1 MSSSKIELLNSKI
14 RQFLKKYYL
23 DKLYKGIILFVIV
36 LLATF
41 IAFSLFEYFS
51 YSNTVVRS
59 ILFYSFIALAA
70 GIGIAYIIIPA
81 LKISGLG
88 KQLTNE
94 EVADIIGRH
103 FDQIDDKL
111 LNLFEL
117 QKQMERGDYQSYDL
131 LSAAIDTKIDSF
143 KAYSFVQAI
152 PVEKTKRFALW
163 MLLPIAIFLLL
174 FSIKKE
180 LFTEPTKRIVH
191 HTEVYEKPAPYAFVI
206 TNDSLKAFQYEDF
219 TVNVKVEGSEVPDEV
234 YIKYKNRN
242 YKCQKNANSEFSYT
256 FTNLQQNVDFQINTD
271 EVMSTVYAIDVLP
284 KPVMLGFNMSLH
296 YPSYLNK
303 PDEVLENVSNVTVP
317 EGTQITWNFI
327 TRNSE
332 NLILIVDDN
341 QKVIS
346 SDKDNYLVN
355 VTARNSF
362 TYSILNKNKYMT
374 GKDTL
379 TDEVTVIKDMYPEI
393 FVQSQQDSA
402 YHDRVYF
409 KGNIK
414 DDYGFTKLQFVYSKL
429 DKDGKLLSS
438 NTVVPIKIQ
447 NGVTIQDFYY
457 YFDQSMLN
465 LNPGEQIEYYFQV
478 FDNDGVNGS
487 KSTKSSVQN
496 YRVRTMD
503 EIENDLQE
511 AEEQTKS
518 DYNDLLKES
527 KDLAKEIEKLQQ
539 KMQQEKELSWQDKK
553 NLEKLMKE
561 YQQLQNKINELK
573 EKQENHQQVENQYK
587 QIDEDIL
594 RKQEELQ
601 KRMDEILSD
610 EMKQMMQELQKMM
623 QNMDKDQIQ
632 QQMEKMKLSSE
643 DINKSLDQQLQLYK
657 QLEMEKKLNETVNQ
671 MRDLA
676 DELRKNAE
684 KTENKQNSKESLQKS
699 QQELQKKYEEMKK
712 DLEDLKK
719 MNKELEDPTEF
730 KDNQELQK
738 DADQNMQQ
746 SQQNLE
752 KNNRSKSADNQKKAA
767 DDIEQMAEQMEQD
780 FNESQLESIT
790 EDIATIRQILD
801 NLVKI
806 SFDQEDVMKRAQ
818 KMSSYSASV
827 SDVMRKQFEIKQTMK
842 HIEDSLSSLARRQT
856 AVKPF
861 IQKEVTKIQSNIE
874 TSQSELQNRR
884 MSNAAKNQ
892 QFALTSMNNLA
903 LMLMESMS
911 DMQEQQQQSQSKCN
925 KAGNKSSC
933 NKPGGKGKP
942 KKASA
947 RELQQQLN
955 RQMEAMKK
963 SMEQQAKQGQT
974 GKPQQNMSEQFAKMA
989 AQQEAIRKML
999 QDYQSEQK
1007 QLNGVGDK
1015 NLDKIIED
1023 MQKTEKDLV
1032 NRQITQQTINRQK
1045 DITTR
1050 LLQSERADMER
1061 EKDKERKSNEAR
1073 QVPNINP
1080 PKDWNFDRQQ
1090 IQQNEMLRSVPP
1102 SLNYYYKSKAN
1113 NYFYNI
1119 D

>member
-1 MSSSKIELLNSKI
+1 MI
-14 RQFLKKYYL
+14 
-23 DKLYKGIILFVIV
+23 
-36 LLATF
+36 
-41 IAFSLFEYFS
+41 
-51 YSNTVVRS
+51 
-59 ILFYSFIALAA
+59 
-70 GIGIAYIIIPA
+70 
-81 LKISGLG
+81 
-88 KQLTNE
+88 
-94 EVADIIGRH
+94 
-103 FDQIDDKL
+103 
-111 LNLFEL
+111 
-117 QKQMERGDYQSYDL
+117 
-131 LSAAIDTKIDSF
+131 
-143 KAYSFVQAI
+143 
-152 PVEKTKRFALW
+152 
-163 MLLPIAIFLLL
+163 
-174 FSIKKE
+174 
-180 LFTEPTKRIVH
+180 
-191 HTEVYEKPAPYAFVI
+191 
-206 TNDSLKAFQYEDF
+206 
-219 TVNVKVEGSEVPDEV
+219 
-234 YIKYKNRN
+234 
-242 YKCQKNANSEFSYT
+242 
-256 FTNLQQNVDFQINTD
+256 
-271 EVMSTVYAIDVLP
+271 
-284 KPVMLGFNMSLH
+284 
-296 YPSYLNK
+296 
-303 PDEVLENVSNVTVP
+303 
-317 EGTQITWNFI
+317 
-327 TRNSE
+327 
-332 NLILIVDDN
+332 
-341 QKVIS
+341 
-346 SDKDNYLVN
+346 
-355 VTARNSF
+355 
-362 TYSILNKNKYMT
+362 

-414 DDYGFTKLQFVYSKL
+414 DDYGFTKLAFVYNKL

-457 YFDQSMLN
+457 YFDQSMFN

-478 FDNDGVNGS
+478 FDNDGVNGA
-487 KSTKSSVQN
+487 KSTKSSVQS

-503 EIENDLQE
+503 EIEEDMHN

-518 DYNDLLKES
+518 DYADLLKES
-527 KDLAKEIEKLQQ
+527 KDLAKEIEKMQQ

-553 NLEKLMKE
+553 NLEKLMKD
-561 YQQLQNKINELK
+561 YQKLQDQINELK
-573 EKQENHQQVENQYK
+573 QKQENHQQVENQYK

-594 RKQEELQ
+594 RKQQELQ

-610 EMKQMMQELQKMM
+610 EMKQMMKELEQMM
-623 QNMDKDQIQ
+623 QNMDKDKIQ

-657 QLEMEKKLNETVNQ
+657 QLEVEKKLNETVNK

-676 DELRKNAE
+676 DELRKNAA
-684 KTENKQNSKESLQKS
+684 KTEDKQNSKESLQKQ
-699 QQELQKKYEEMKK
+699 QQELQKKY
-712 DLEDLKK
+712 DDLKK
-719 MNKELEDPTEF
+719 DIQDLKQMNNELEDPTDF

-752 KNNRSKSADNQKKAA
+752 KGNRSKSADNKKKAA
-767 DDIEQMAEQMEQD
+767 DDIDQMAEQMEQD

-818 KMSSYSASV
+818 KMSSYSASA
-827 SDVMRKQFEIKQTMK
+827 SDVMRKQFEVKQTMK
-842 HIEDSLSSLARRQT
+842 HIEDSLSALARRQA

-874 TSQSELQNRR
+874 TSQTELQNRR
-884 MSNAAKNQ
+884 MSMAAKNQ

-903 LMLMESMS
+903 LMLMESMN
-911 DMQEQQQQSQSKCN
+911 DMQDQQKQSQSKCN
-925 KAGNKSSC
+925 KAGNGSC
-933 NKPGGKGKP
+933 NKPGGKGKS

-974 GKPQQNMSEQFAKMA
+974 GQPKSMSEQFAKMA

-1015 NLDKIIED
+1015 ALDKIIED

-1090 IQQNEMLRSVPP
+1090 IQQNEMLRSVPAN
-1102 SLNYYYKSKAN
+1102 LNYYYKSKAN

>member
-1 MSSSKIELLNSKI
+1 M
-14 RQFLKKYYL
+14 
-23 DKLYKGIILFVIV
+23 YKGIILFVII

-51 YSNTVVRS
+51 YSNSVVRS
-59 ILFYSFIALAA
+59 ILFYSFILLAV
-70 GIGIAYIIIPA
+70 GIAVAYIILPA

-88 KQLTNE
+88 KQLSNE
-94 EVADIIGRH
+94 EIAKIIGDH

-117 QKQMERGDYQSYDL
+117 QKQMERGDYASYDL
-131 LSAAIDTKIDSF
+131 LSAAIDSKIDSF

-152 PVEKTKRFALW
+152 PVQKTKRFALW

-191 HTEVYEKPAPYAFVI
+191 YSEVYEKPAPYSFVV
-206 TNDSLKAFQYEDF
+206 TNDSLKAFQYEDY

-234 YIKYKNRN
+234 FIKYKNRN
-242 YKCQKNANSEFSYT
+242 YKCQKNTNSEFSYT
-256 FTNLQQNVDFQINTD
+256 FSNLQQNAEFQINTD
-271 EVMSTVYAIDVLP
+271 EVTSKLYEIEVLP
-284 KPVMLGFNMSLH
+284 KPVMLGFNISLH

-303 PDEVLENVSNVTVP
+303 PDEVLENVSNLTVP
-317 EGTQITWNFI
+317 EGTKITWNFI
-327 TRNSE
+327 TRNSD
-332 NLILIVDDN
+332 NLILMVDGHE
-341 QKVIS
+341 KVIS
-346 SDKDNYLVN
+346 SEKDNYLVN
-355 VTARNSF
+355 VTASNSF
-362 TYSILNKNKYMT
+362 TYSILNKNKFMT

-379 TDEVTVIKDMYPEI
+379 TDEVTVIKDMYPDI
-393 FVQSQQDSA
+393 YVQSQQDSA

-414 DDYGFTKLQFVYSKL
+414 DDYGFTKLHFVYNKL
-429 DKDGKLLSS
+429 DKDGKVISS
-438 NTVVPIKIQ
+438 GNVLPVKIQ

-457 YFDQSMLN
+457 YFDQGMFD
-465 LNPGEQIEYYFQV
+465 LNPGEQIDYYFQV
-478 FDNDGVNGS
+478 YDNDGVNGA
-487 KSTKSSVQN
+487 KSTKSSVQT

-503 EIENDLQE
+503 EIENDLHQ

-518 DYNDLLKES
+518 DYSDLLQES
-527 KDLAKEIEKLQQ
+527 KELAKEIEKMQQ
-539 KMQQEKELSWQDKK
+539 KMRQEKEMSWQDKK
-553 NLEKLMKE
+553 NLEKLMKD
-561 YQQLQNKINELK
+561 YQKLQEKINELK
-573 EKQENHQQVENQYK
+573 QQQENHQQVENQYK
-587 QIDEDIL
+587 NVNEDIL
-594 RKQEELQ
+594 KKQEELQ

-610 EMKQMMQELQKMM
+610 EMKQMMKELEKMM
-623 QNMDKDQIQ
+623 QDMNKDQIQ
-632 QQMEKMKLSSE
+632 QQMEKMKLSTE
-643 DINKSLDQQLQLYK
+643 DINESLDQQLQLYK
-657 QLEMEKKLNETVNQ
+657 QLEVEKKLNEAVQ
-671 MRDLA
+671 KMRDLA

-684 KTENKQNSKESLQKS
+684 KTENKQNTKESLQKS
-699 QQELQKKYEEMKK
+699 QQELQKKYDQVKKDIQDMKK
-712 DLEDLKK
+712 L
-719 MNKELEDPTEF
+719 NNELEDPTRF
-730 KDNQELQK
+730 KDNQELQR

-780 FNESQLESIT
+780 FNESELESIT
-790 EDIATIRQILD
+790 EDIATIRQIMD

-806 SFDQEDVMKRAQ
+806 SFDQENILKRAQ
-818 KMSSYSASV
+818 KMNSMSAAV
-827 SDVMRKQFEIKQTMK
+827 SDVMKNQFNVKQNMA
-842 HIEDSLSSLARRQT
+842 HIEDSLNALARRQA

-874 TSQSELQNRR
+874 SAQSELQNRR
-884 MSNAAKNQ
+884 MSNASKNQ

-903 LMLMESMS
+903 LMLMESMK
-911 DMQEQQQQSQSKCN
+911 DMQEQQKKSESKCN
-925 KAGNKSSC
+925 KSGNGSC

-942 KKASA
+942 KKTSA

-974 GKPQQNMSEQFAKMA
+974 GKPQQSMSEQFAKMA

-999 QDYQSEQK
+999 QDYQSELK
-1007 QLNGVGDK
+1007 QQNGVGDK
-1015 NLDKIIED
+1015 ALDKLIED

-1032 NRQITQQTINRQK
+1032 NRQINQQTINRQK
-1045 DITTR
+1045 DIETR

-1073 QVPNINP
+1073 QVPNLNP
-1080 PKDWNFDRQQ
+1080 PKEWKIDREQS
-1090 IQQNEMLRSVPP
+1090 QQNEMLRSVPAN
-1102 SLNYYYKSKAN
+1102 LNYYYKSKAN

-1119 D
+1119 E

>member
-1 MSSSKIELLNSKI
+1 M
-14 RQFLKKYYL
+14 
-23 DKLYKGIILFVIV
+23 YKGIIIFVII

-51 YSNTVVRS
+51 YSNSVVRS
-59 ILFYSFIALAA
+59 ILFYSFILLAV
-70 GIGIAYIIIPA
+70 GIAVAYIILPA

-88 KQLTNE
+88 KQLSNE
-94 EVADIIGRH
+94 EIAKIIGDH

-117 QKQMERGDYQSYDL
+117 QKQMERGDYASYDL
-131 LSAAIDTKIDSF
+131 LSAAIDSKIDSF

-152 PVEKTKRFALW
+152 PVQKTKRFALW

-180 LFTEPTKRIVH
+180 IFTEPTKRIVH
-191 HTEVYEKPAPYAFVI
+191 YSEVYEKPAPYSFVV
-206 TNDSLKAFQYEDF
+206 TNDSLKAFQYEDY

-234 YIKYKNRN
+234 FIKYKNRN

-256 FTNLQQNVDFQINTD
+256 FSNLQQNTEFQINTD
-271 EVMSTVYAIDVLP
+271 EVTSKLYEIEVLP
-284 KPVMLGFNMSLH
+284 KPVMLGFNISLH

-303 PDEVLENVSNVTVP
+303 PDEVLENVSNLTVP
-317 EGTQITWNFI
+317 EGTKITWNFI
-327 TRNSE
+327 TRNSD
-332 NLILIVDDN
+332 NLILMVDGHE
-341 QKVIS
+341 KVIS
-346 SDKDNYLVN
+346 SEKDNYLVN
-355 VTARNSF
+355 VTASNSF
-362 TYSILNKNKYMT
+362 TYSILNKNKFMT

-379 TDEVTVIKDMYPEI
+379 TDEVTVIKDMYPDI
-393 FVQSQQDSA
+393 YVQSQQDSA

-414 DDYGFTKLQFVYSKL
+414 DDYGFTKLHFVYNKL
-429 DKDGKLLSS
+429 DKDGKVISS
-438 NTVVPIKIQ
+438 GNVLPVKIQ

-457 YFDQSMLN
+457 YFDQGMFD
-465 LNPGEQIEYYFQV
+465 LNPGEQIDYYFQV
-478 FDNDGVNGS
+478 YDNDGVNGA
-487 KSTKSSVQN
+487 KSTKSSVQT

-503 EIENDLQE
+503 EIENDLHQ

-518 DYNDLLKES
+518 DYSDLLQES
-527 KDLAKEIEKLQQ
+527 KELAKEIEKMQQ
-539 KMQQEKELSWQDKK
+539 KMRQEKEMSWQDKK
-553 NLEKLMKE
+553 NLEKLMKD
-561 YQQLQNKINELK
+561 YQKLQEKINELK
-573 EKQENHQQVENQYK
+573 QQQENHQQVENQYK
-587 QIDEDIL
+587 NVNEDIL
-594 RKQEELQ
+594 KKQEELQ

-610 EMKQMMQELQKMM
+610 EMKQMMKELEKMM
-623 QNMDKDQIQ
+623 QDMNKDQIQ
-632 QQMEKMKLSSE
+632 QQMEKMKLSTE
-643 DINKSLDQQLQLYK
+643 DINESLDQQLQLYK
-657 QLEMEKKLNETVNQ
+657 QLEVEKKLNEAVQ
-671 MRDLA
+671 KMRDLA

-684 KTENKQNSKESLQKS
+684 KTENKQNTKESLQKS
-699 QQELQKKYEEMKK
+699 QQELQMKYDQVKKDIQDMKK
-712 DLEDLKK
+712 L
-719 MNKELEDPTEF
+719 NNELEDPTKF
-730 KDNQELQK
+730 KDNQELQR

-780 FNESQLESIT
+780 FNESELESIT
-790 EDIATIRQILD
+790 EDIATIRQIMD

-806 SFDQEDVMKRAQ
+806 SFDQENILKRAQ
-818 KMSSYSASV
+818 KMNSMSAAV
-827 SDVMRKQFEIKQTMK
+827 SDVMKNQFNVKQNMA
-842 HIEDSLSSLARRQT
+842 HIEDSLNALARRQA

-874 TSQSELQNRR
+874 SAQSELQNRR
-884 MSNAAKNQ
+884 MSNASKNQ

-903 LMLMESMS
+903 LMLMESMK
-911 DMQEQQQQSQSKCN
+911 DMQEQQKKSESKCN
-925 KAGNKSSC
+925 KSGNGSC

-942 KKASA
+942 KKTSA

-974 GKPQQNMSEQFAKMA
+974 GKPQQSMSEQFAKMA

-999 QDYQSEQK
+999 QDYQSELK
-1007 QLNGVGDK
+1007 QQNGVGDK
-1015 NLDKIIED
+1015 ALDKLIED

-1032 NRQITQQTINRQK
+1032 NRQINQQTINRQK
-1045 DITTR
+1045 DIETR

-1073 QVPNINP
+1073 QVPNLNP
-1080 PKDWNFDRQQ
+1080 PKEWKIDREQS
-1090 IQQNEMLRSVPP
+1090 QQNEMLRSVPAN
-1102 SLNYYYKSKAN
+1102 LNYYYKSKAN

-1119 D
+1119 E

>member
-1 MSSSKIELLNSKI
+1 MNSSKIELLNDKI
-14 RQFLKKYYL
+14 RQFLKKFYL

-70 GIGIAYIIIPA
+70 GIGIAYILIPA
-81 LKISGLG
+81 LKIGGLG

-94 EVADIIGRH
+94 EIADIIGRH

-131 LSAAIDTKIDSF
+131 LTAAIDSKIDSF

-191 HTEVYEKPAPYAFVI
+191 HTEVYEKPAPYSFVI
-206 TNDSLKAFQYEDF
+206 TNDTLNAFQYEDF
-219 TVNVKVEGSEVPDEV
+219 TVNVKVKGSEVPDEV

-271 EVMSTVYAIDVLP
+271 EVTSTVYEIKVLP

-362 TYSILNKNKYMT
+362 TYSILNKNKFMT

-414 DDYGFTKLQFVYSKL
+414 DDYGFTKLVFVYNKL

-457 YFDQSMLN
+457 YFDQSMFN

-478 FDNDGVNGS
+478 FDNDGVNGA
-487 KSTKSSVQN
+487 KSTKSSVQS

-503 EIENDLQE
+503 EIEEDMHN

-518 DYNDLLKES
+518 DYADLLKES
-527 KDLAKEIEKLQQ
+527 KDLAKEIEKMQQ

-553 NLEKLMKE
+553 NLEKLMKD
-561 YQQLQNKINELK
+561 YQKLQDQINELK
-573 EKQENHQQVENQYK
+573 QKQENHHQVENQYK

-594 RKQEELQ
+594 RKQQELQ

-610 EMKQMMQELQKMM
+610 EMKQMMKELEKMM
-623 QNMDKDQIQ
+623 QNMDKDKIQ

-657 QLEMEKKLNETVNQ
+657 QLEVEKKLNETVNK

-676 DELRKNAE
+676 DELRKNAA
-684 KTENKQNSKESLQKS
+684 KTEDKQNSKESLQKQ
-699 QQELQKKYEEMKK
+699 QQELQKKY
-712 DLEDLKK
+712 DDLKK
-719 MNKELEDPTEF
+719 DIQDL

-752 KNNRSKSADNQKKAA
+752 KGNRSKSADNKKKAA
-767 DDIEQMAEQMEQD
+767 DDIDQMAEQMEQD

-818 KMSSYSASV
+818 KMSSYSASA
-827 SDVMRKQFEIKQTMK
+827 SDVMRKQFEVKQTMK
-842 HIEDSLSSLARRQT
+842 HIEDSLSALARRQA

-874 TSQSELQNRR
+874 TSQTELQNRR
-884 MSNAAKNQ
+884 MSMAAKNQ

-903 LMLMESMS
+903 LMLMESMN
-911 DMQEQQQQSQSKCN
+911 DMQDQQKQSQSKCN
-925 KAGNKSSC
+925 KAGNGSC
-933 NKPGGKGKP
+933 NKPGGKGKS

-974 GKPQQNMSEQFAKMA
+974 GQPKSMSEQFAKMA

-1015 NLDKIIED
+1015 ALDKIIED

-1090 IQQNEMLRSVPP
+1090 IQQNEMLRSVPAN
-1102 SLNYYYKSKAN
+1102 LNYYYKSKAN

>member
-1 MSSSKIELLNSKI
+1 MSSSKIQILNDKI
-14 RQFLKKYYL
+14 RSFLRKYYL
-23 DKLYKGIILFVIV
+23 DKMYKGIILFVII

-51 YSNTVVRS
+51 YSNSVVRS
-59 ILFYSFIALAA
+59 ILFYSFILLAV
-70 GIGIAYIIIPA
+70 GIAVAYIILPA

-88 KQLTNE
+88 KQLSNE
-94 EVADIIGRH
+94 EIAKIIGDH

-117 QKQMERGDYQSYDL
+117 QKQMERGDYASYDL
-131 LSAAIDTKIDSF
+131 LSAAIDSKIDSF

-152 PVEKTKRFALW
+152 PVQKTKRFALW

-191 HTEVYEKPAPYAFVI
+191 YSEVYEKPAPYSFVV
-206 TNDSLKAFQYEDF
+206 TNDSLKAFQYEDY

-234 YIKYKNRN
+234 FIKYKNRN
-242 YKCQKNANSEFSYT
+242 YKCQKNTNSEFSYT
-256 FTNLQQNVDFQINTD
+256 FSNLQQNAEFQINTD
-271 EVMSTVYAIDVLP
+271 EVTSKLYEIEVLP
-284 KPVMLGFNMSLH
+284 KPVMLGFNISLH

-303 PDEVLENVSNVTVP
+303 PDEVLENVSNLTVP
-317 EGTQITWNFI
+317 EGTKITWNFI
-327 TRNSE
+327 TRNSD
-332 NLILIVDDN
+332 NLILMVDGHE
-341 QKVIS
+341 KVIS
-346 SDKDNYLVN
+346 SEKDNYLVN
-355 VTARNSF
+355 VTASNSF
-362 TYSILNKNKYMT
+362 TYSILNKNKFMT

-379 TDEVTVIKDMYPEI
+379 TDEVTVIKDMYPDI
-393 FVQSQQDSA
+393 YVQSQQDSA

-414 DDYGFTKLQFVYSKL
+414 DDYGFTKLHFVYNKL
-429 DKDGKLLSS
+429 DKDGKVISS
-438 NTVVPIKIQ
+438 GNVLPVKIQ

-457 YFDQSMLN
+457 YFDQGMFD
-465 LNPGEQIEYYFQV
+465 LNPGEQIDYYFQV
-478 FDNDGVNGS
+478 YDNDGVNGA
-487 KSTKSSVQN
+487 KSTKSSVQT

-503 EIENDLQE
+503 EIENDLHQ

-518 DYNDLLKES
+518 DYSDLLQES
-527 KDLAKEIEKLQQ
+527 KELAKEIEKMQQ
-539 KMQQEKELSWQDKK
+539 KMRQEKEMSWQDKK
-553 NLEKLMKE
+553 NLEKLMKD
-561 YQQLQNKINELK
+561 YQKLQEKINELK
-573 EKQENHQQVENQYK
+573 QQQENHQQVENQYK
-587 QIDEDIL
+587 NVNEDIL
-594 RKQEELQ
+594 KKQEELQ

-610 EMKQMMQELQKMM
+610 EMKQMMKELEKMM
-623 QNMDKDQIQ
+623 QDMNKDQIQ
-632 QQMEKMKLSSE
+632 QQMEKMKLSTE
-643 DINKSLDQQLQLYK
+643 DINESLDQQLQLYK
-657 QLEMEKKLNETVNQ
+657 QLEVEKKLNEAVQ
-671 MRDLA
+671 KMRDLA

-684 KTENKQNSKESLQKS
+684 KTENKQNTKESLQKS
-699 QQELQKKYEEMKK
+699 QQELQKKYDQVKKDIQDMKK
-712 DLEDLKK
+712 L
-719 MNKELEDPTEF
+719 NNELEDPTRF
-730 KDNQELQK
+730 KDNQELQR

-780 FNESQLESIT
+780 FNESELESIT
-790 EDIATIRQILD
+790 EDIATIRQIMD

-806 SFDQEDVMKRAQ
+806 SFDQENILKRAQ
-818 KMSSYSASV
+818 KMNSMSAAV
-827 SDVMRKQFEIKQTMK
+827 SDVMKNQFNVKQNMA
-842 HIEDSLSSLARRQT
+842 HIEDSLNALARRQA

-874 TSQSELQNRR
+874 SAQSELQNRR
-884 MSNAAKNQ
+884 MSNASKNQ

-903 LMLMESMS
+903 LMLMESMK
-911 DMQEQQQQSQSKCN
+911 DMQEQQKKSESKCN
-925 KAGNKSSC
+925 KSGNGSC

-942 KKASA
+942 KKTSA

-974 GKPQQNMSEQFAKMA
+974 GKPQQSMSEQFAKMA

-999 QDYQSEQK
+999 QDYQSELK
-1007 QLNGVGDK
+1007 QQNGVGDK
-1015 NLDKIIED
+1015 ALDKLIED

-1032 NRQITQQTINRQK
+1032 NRQINQQTINRQK
-1045 DITTR
+1045 DIETR

-1073 QVPNINP
+1073 QVPNLNP
-1080 PKDWNFDRQQ
+1080 PKEWKIDREQS
-1090 IQQNEMLRSVPP
+1090 QQNEMLRSVPAN
-1102 SLNYYYKSKAN
+1102 LNYYYKSKAN

-1119 D
+1119 E

>member
-1 MSSSKIELLNSKI
+1 MKSSKIQILNSKI
-14 RQFLKKYYL
+14 RNFLRKYYL
-23 DKLYKGIILFVIV
+23 NKLYKGIAFFVII

-59 ILFYSFIALAA
+59 ILFYSFLALAA
-70 GIGIAYIIIPA
+70 GIGIAYIIIPS
-81 LKISGLG
+81 LKIAGLG

-94 EVADIIGRH
+94 EVAKIVGDH
-103 FDQIDDKL
+103 FEEIDDKL

-117 QKQMERGDYQSYDL
+117 QKQMERGDYASYDL
-131 LSAAIDTKIDSF
+131 LSAAIDSKVDSL
-143 KAYSFVQAI
+143 KTYSFVQAI
-152 PVEKTKRFALW
+152 PVKNTKRIALW

-191 HTEVYEKPAPYAFVI
+191 YSEVYEKPAPYSFVV
-206 TNDSLKAFQYEDF
+206 TNESLKAFQYEDY

-256 FTNLQQNVDFQINTD
+256 FTNVQQNTEFQINTE
-271 EVMSTVYAIDVLP
+271 EVTSTVYEIEVLP
-284 KPVMLGFNMSLH
+284 KPVMLGFNLSLH

-317 EGTQITWNFI
+317 EGTKITWNFV

-332 NLILIVDDN
+332 NLILLIDGN
-341 QKVIS
+341 EKVIT
-346 SDKDNYLVN
+346 SDKDNYIVS

-362 TYSILNKNKYMT
+362 SYSILNKNRFMT

-379 TDEVTVIKDMYPEI
+379 TDEVTVIKDMYPDI
-393 FVQSQQDSA
+393 YVQSQQDSA

-414 DDYGFTKLQFVYSKL
+414 DDYGFSKLQFVYNKL
-429 DKDGKLLSS
+429 DKDGKVISS
-438 NTVVPIKIQ
+438 GNAVPIKIQ
-447 NGVTIQDFYY
+447 NNVTIQDFYY
-457 YFDQSMLN
+457 YFDQVMFN

-478 FDNDGVNGS
+478 YDNDGVNGA
-487 KSTKSSVQN
+487 KSTKSTVQS
-496 YRVRTMD
+496 YKVRTME
-503 EIENDLQE
+503 EIEHDLQQ

-518 DYNDLLKES
+518 EYSDLLKES
-527 KDLAKEIEKLQQ
+527 QDLAKEIEKMQQ
-539 KMQQEKELSWQDKK
+539 KMRQEKDLSWQDKK
-553 NLEKLMKE
+553 NLEKLMKD
-561 YQQLQNKINELK
+561 YQKLQDKINELK
-573 EKQENHQQVENQYK
+573 QQQENHQQVENQYK
-587 QIDEDIL
+587 NVDEDIL

-610 EMKQMMQELQKMM
+610 EMKQMMKELEQMM
-623 QNMDKDQIQ
+623 QQNLNKDQIQ
-632 QQMEKMKLSSE
+632 QQMEKMKLSTK
-643 DINKSLDQQLQLYK
+643 DINESLDQQLQLYK
-657 QLEMEKKLNETVNQ
+657 QLEVEKKLKDAVQN
-671 MRDLA
+671 MHDLA

-684 KTENKQNSKESLQKS
+684 KTENKQNSNESLQKS
-699 QQELQKKYEEMKK
+699 HQELQKKYDQIKK
-712 DLEDLKK
+712 DIEDLKK
-719 MNKELEDPTEF
+719 LNSELEDPTKF
-730 KDNQELQK
+730 KDTQELQK

-746 SQQNLE
+746 SKQNLD

-767 DDIEQMAEQMEQD
+767 DDIDQMAEQLEQD
-780 FNESQLESIT
+780 FNESELESIT

-801 NLVKI
+801 NLVKV
-806 SFDQEDVMKRAQ
+806 SFDQEDIMKRSQ
-818 KMSSYSASV
+818 KMSSFSSQV
-827 SDVMRKQFEIKQTMK
+827 SDVMKKQFEVKQNMT
-842 HIEDSLSSLARRQT
+842 HIEDSLNALARRQA

-861 IQKEVTKIQSNIE
+861 IQKEVSKIQSNIE
-874 TSQSELQNRR
+874 SAQSELQNRR
-884 MSNAAKNQ
+884 MSNASKNQ

-903 LMLMESMS
+903 LMLMESMK
-911 DMQEQQQQSQSKCN
+911 DMQEQQQKSESKCN
-925 KAGNKSSC
+925 KSGNGSC
-933 NKPGGKGKP
+933 NKPGGKGKS
-942 KKASA
+942 KKTSA

-963 SMEQQAKQGQT
+963 SMEQQGKQGQT
-974 GKPQQNMSEQFAKMA
+974 GQQQNMSEQFAKMA

-999 QDYQSEQK
+999 QDYQSELK
-1007 QLNGVGDK
+1007 QQNGVGDRA
-1015 NLDKIIED
+1015 LDKIIED
-1023 MQKTEKDLV
+1023 MQKTEKELV

-1050 LLQSERADMER
+1050 MLQSERADMER

-1080 PKDWNFDRQQ
+1080 PKEWNFDRQQ
-1090 IQQNEMLRSVPP
+1090 IQQNEMLRSVPAN
-1102 SLNYYYKSKAN
+1102 LNYYYKSKAN

-1119 D
+1119 E

>member
-1 MSSSKIELLNSKI
+1 MKSSKIQILNSKI
-14 RQFLKKYYL
+14 RNFLRKYYL
-23 DKLYKGIILFVIV
+23 NKLYKGIAFFVII

-59 ILFYSFIALAA
+59 ILFYSFLALAA
-70 GIGIAYIIIPA
+70 GIGIAYIIIPS
-81 LKISGLG
+81 LKIAGLG

-94 EVADIIGRH
+94 EVAKIVGDH
-103 FDQIDDKL
+103 FEEIDDKL

-117 QKQMERGDYQSYDL
+117 QKQMERGDYASYDL
-131 LSAAIDTKIDSF
+131 LSAAIDSKVDSL
-143 KAYSFVQAI
+143 KTYSFVQAI
-152 PVEKTKRFALW
+152 PVKNTKRIALW

-191 HTEVYEKPAPYAFVI
+191 YSEVYEKPAPYSFVV
-206 TNDSLKAFQYEDF
+206 TNESLKAFQYEDY

-256 FTNLQQNVDFQINTD
+256 FTNIQQNTEFQINTE
-271 EVMSTVYAIDVLP
+271 EVTSTVYEIEVLP
-284 KPVMLGFNMSLH
+284 KPVMLGFNLSLH

-317 EGTQITWNFI
+317 EGTKITWNFV

-332 NLILIVDDN
+332 NLILLIDGN
-341 QKVIS
+341 EKVIT
-346 SDKDNYLVN
+346 SDKDNYIVN

-362 TYSILNKNKYMT
+362 SYSILNKNRFMT

-379 TDEVTVIKDMYPEI
+379 TDEVTVIKDMYPDI
-393 FVQSQQDSA
+393 YVQSQQDSA

-414 DDYGFTKLQFVYSKL
+414 DDYGFSKLQFVYNKL
-429 DKDGKLLSS
+429 DKDGKVISS
-438 NTVVPIKIQ
+438 GNAVPIKIQ
-447 NGVTIQDFYY
+447 NNVTIQDFYY
-457 YFDQSMLN
+457 YFDQGMFN

-478 FDNDGVNGS
+478 YDNDGVNGA
-487 KSTKSSVQN
+487 KSTKSTVQS
-496 YRVRTMD
+496 YKVRTME
-503 EIENDLQE
+503 EIEHDLQQ

-518 DYNDLLKES
+518 EYSDLLKES
-527 KDLAKEIEKLQQ
+527 QDLAKEIEKMQQ
-539 KMQQEKELSWQDKK
+539 KMRQEKDLSWQDKK
-553 NLEKLMKE
+553 NLEKLMKD
-561 YQQLQNKINELK
+561 YQKLQDKINELK
-573 EKQENHQQVENQYK
+573 QQQENHQQVENQYK
-587 QIDEDIL
+587 NVDEDIL
-594 RKQEELQ
+594 LKQEELQ

-610 EMKQMMQELQKMM
+610 EMKQMMKELEQMM
-623 QNMDKDQIQ
+623 QQNLNKDQIQ
-632 QQMEKMKLSSE
+632 QQMEKMKLSTK
-643 DINKSLDQQLQLYK
+643 DINESLDQQLQLYK
-657 QLEMEKKLNETVNQ
+657 QLEVEKKLKDAVQN
-671 MRDLA
+671 MHDLA

-684 KTENKQNSKESLQKS
+684 KTENKQNSNESLQKS
-699 QQELQKKYEEMKK
+699 HQELQKKYDQIKK
-712 DLEDLKK
+712 DIEDLKK
-719 MNKELEDPTEF
+719 LNSELEDPTKF
-730 KDNQELQK
+730 KDTQELQK

-746 SQQNLE
+746 SKQNLD

-767 DDIEQMAEQMEQD
+767 DDIDQMAEQLEQD
-780 FNESQLESIT
+780 FNESELESIT

-801 NLVKI
+801 NLVKV
-806 SFDQEDVMKRAQ
+806 SFDQEDIMKRSQ
-818 KMSSYSASV
+818 KMSSFSSQV
-827 SDVMRKQFEIKQTMK
+827 SDVMKKQFEVKQNMT
-842 HIEDSLSSLARRQT
+842 HIEDSLNALARRQA

-861 IQKEVTKIQSNIE
+861 IQKEVSKIQSNIE
-874 TSQSELQNRR
+874 SAQSELQNRR
-884 MSNAAKNQ
+884 MSNASKNQ

-903 LMLMESMS
+903 LMLMESMK
-911 DMQEQQQQSQSKCN
+911 DMQEQQQKSESKCN
-925 KAGNKSSC
+925 KSGNGSC
-933 NKPGGKGKP
+933 NKPGGKGKS
-942 KKASA
+942 KKTSA

-963 SMEQQAKQGQT
+963 SMEQQGKQGQT
-974 GKPQQNMSEQFAKMA
+974 GQQQNMSEQFAKMA

-999 QDYQSEQK
+999 QDYQSELK
-1007 QLNGVGDK
+1007 QQNGVGDRA
-1015 NLDKIIED
+1015 LDKIIED
-1023 MQKTEKDLV
+1023 MQKTEKELV

-1050 LLQSERADMER
+1050 MLQSERADMER

-1080 PKDWNFDRQQ
+1080 PKEWNFDRQQ
-1090 IQQNEMLRSVPP
+1090 IQQNEMLRSVPAN
-1102 SLNYYYKSKAN
+1102 LNYYYKSKAN

-1119 D
+1119 E

>member
-1 MSSSKIELLNSKI
+1 M
-14 RQFLKKYYL
+14 
-23 DKLYKGIILFVIV
+23 YKGIIIFVII

-51 YSNTVVRS
+51 YSNSVVRS
-59 ILFYSFIALAA
+59 ILFYSFILLAV
-70 GIGIAYIIIPA
+70 GISVAYIILPA

-88 KQLTNE
+88 KQLSNE
-94 EVADIIGRH
+94 EIAKIIGDH

-117 QKQMERGDYQSYDL
+117 QKQMERGDYASYDL
-131 LSAAIDTKIDSF
+131 LSAAIDSKIDSF

-152 PVEKTKRFALW
+152 PVQKTKRFALW

-191 HTEVYEKPAPYAFVI
+191 YSEVYEKPAPYSFVV
-206 TNDSLKAFQYEDF
+206 TNDSLKAFQYEDY

-234 YIKYKNRN
+234 FIKYKNRN

-256 FTNLQQNVDFQINTD
+256 FSNLQQNTEFQINTD
-271 EVMSTVYAIDVLP
+271 EVTSKLYEIEVLP
-284 KPVMLGFNMSLH
+284 KPVMLGFNISLH

-303 PDEVLENVSNVTVP
+303 PDEVLENVSNLTVP
-317 EGTQITWNFI
+317 EGTKITWNFI
-327 TRNSE
+327 TRNSD
-332 NLILIVDDN
+332 NLILMVDGHE
-341 QKVIS
+341 KVIS
-346 SDKDNYLVN
+346 SEKDNYLVN
-355 VTARNSF
+355 VTASNSF
-362 TYSILNKNKYMT
+362 TYSILNKNKFMT

-379 TDEVTVIKDMYPEI
+379 TDEVTVIKDMYPDI
-393 FVQSQQDSA
+393 YVQSQQDSA

-414 DDYGFTKLQFVYSKL
+414 DDYGFTKLHFVYNKL
-429 DKDGKLLSS
+429 DKDGKVISS
-438 NTVVPIKIQ
+438 GNVLPVKIQ

-457 YFDQSMLN
+457 YFDQGMFD
-465 LNPGEQIEYYFQV
+465 LNPGEQIDYYFQV
-478 FDNDGVNGS
+478 YDNDGVNGA
-487 KSTKSSVQN
+487 KSTKSSVQT

-503 EIENDLQE
+503 EIENDLHQ

-518 DYNDLLKES
+518 DYSDLLQES
-527 KDLAKEIEKLQQ
+527 KELAKEIEKMQQ
-539 KMQQEKELSWQDKK
+539 KMRQEKEMSWQDKK
-553 NLEKLMKE
+553 NLEKLMKD
-561 YQQLQNKINELK
+561 YQKLQEKINELK
-573 EKQENHQQVENQYK
+573 QQQENHQQVENQYK
-587 QIDEDIL
+587 NVNEDIL
-594 RKQEELQ
+594 KKQEELQ

-610 EMKQMMQELQKMM
+610 EMKQMMKELEKMM
-623 QNMDKDQIQ
+623 QDMNKDQIQ
-632 QQMEKMKLSSE
+632 QQMEKMKLSTE
-643 DINKSLDQQLQLYK
+643 DINESLDQQLQLYK
-657 QLEMEKKLNETVNQ
+657 QLEVEKKLNEAVQ
-671 MRDLA
+671 KMRDLA

-684 KTENKQNSKESLQKS
+684 KTENKQNTKESLQKS
-699 QQELQKKYEEMKK
+699 QQELQKKYDQVKKDIQDMKK
-712 DLEDLKK
+712 L
-719 MNKELEDPTEF
+719 NNELEDPTKF
-730 KDNQELQK
+730 KDNQELQR

-780 FNESQLESIT
+780 FNESELESIT
-790 EDIATIRQILD
+790 EDIATIRQIMD

-806 SFDQEDVMKRAQ
+806 SFDQENILKRAQ
-818 KMSSYSASV
+818 KMNSMSAAV
-827 SDVMRKQFEIKQTMK
+827 SDVMKNQFNVKQNMA
-842 HIEDSLSSLARRQT
+842 HIEDSLNALARRQA

-874 TSQSELQNRR
+874 SAQSELQNRR
-884 MSNAAKNQ
+884 MSNASKNQ

-903 LMLMESMS
+903 LMLMESMK
-911 DMQEQQQQSQSKCN
+911 DMQEQQKKSESKCN
-925 KAGNKSSC
+925 KSGNGSC

-942 KKASA
+942 KKTSA

-974 GKPQQNMSEQFAKMA
+974 GKPQQSMSEQFAKMA
-989 AQQEAIRKML
+989 AQQEAIRKIL
-999 QDYQSEQK
+999 QDYQSELK
-1007 QLNGVGDK
+1007 QQNGVGDK
-1015 NLDKIIED
+1015 ALDKLIED

-1032 NRQITQQTINRQK
+1032 NRQINQQTINRQK
-1045 DITTR
+1045 DIETR

-1073 QVPNINP
+1073 QVPNLNP
-1080 PKDWNFDRQQ
+1080 PKEWKIDREQS
-1090 IQQNEMLRSVPP
+1090 QQNEMLRSVPAN
-1102 SLNYYYKSKAN
+1102 LNYYYKSKAN

-1119 D
+1119 E

>member
-14 RQFLKKYYL
+14 RQFLKKFYL

-59 ILFYSFIALAA
+59 ILFFSFIALAL
-70 GIGIAYIIIPA
+70 GIGIAYILIPA
-81 LKISGLG
+81 LKIGGLG
-88 KQLTNE
+88 KQLSNE
-94 EVADIIGRH
+94 EVAEIIGKH

-117 QKQMERGDYQSYDL
+117 QKQMERGDYKSYDL
-131 LSAAIDTKIDSF
+131 LSAAIDSKIDSF

-191 HTEVYEKPAPYAFVI
+191 YSEVYEKPAPYSFVV

-219 TVNVKVEGSEVPDEV
+219 TVSVKVEGSEVPDEV

-256 FTNLQQNVDFQINTD
+256 FTNLQQKVDFQINTD
-271 EVMSTVYAIDVLP
+271 EVTSTVYEIDVLP
-284 KPVMLGFNMSLH
+284 KPVMLGFNLSLH

-317 EGTQITWNFI
+317 EGTVITWNFI

-362 TYSILNKNKYMT
+362 TYSILNKNKFMT
-374 GKDTL
+374 AKDTL

-414 DDYGFTKLQFVYSKL
+414 DDYGFAKLQFVYNKL

-438 NTVVPIKIQ
+438 NTIVPIKIQ

-457 YFDQSMLN
+457 YFDQSMFN

-503 EIENDLQE
+503 EIENDLHE

-518 DYNDLLKES
+518 DYTDLLKES
-527 KDLAKEIEKLQQ
+527 KDLAKEIEKMQQ

-561 YQQLQNKINELK
+561 YQQLQNKISELK

-610 EMKQMMQELQKMM
+610 EMKQMMRELEQMM
-623 QNMDKDQIQ
+623 QNMDKDKIQ

-657 QLEMEKKLNETVNQ
+657 QLEVEKKLNETVNQ

-684 KTENKQNSKESLQKS
+684 KTQNKQNSKESLQKK
-699 QQELQKKYEEMKK
+699 QEELQKKYDDLKK
-712 DLEDLKK
+712 DIQDLKK
-719 MNKELEDPTEF
+719 MNSELEDPTDF

-780 FNESQLESIT
+780 FNESALESIT
-790 EDIATIRQILD
+790 EDIATVRQILD

-818 KMSSYSASV
+818 KMSAHSSSV
-827 SDVMRKQFEIKQTMK
+827 SDVMRKQFDVKQTMK
-842 HIEDSLSSLARRQT
+842 HIEDSLSALARRQA

-874 TSQSELQNRR
+874 TAQTELQNRR

-903 LMLMESMS
+903 LMLMESMN
-911 DMQEQQQQSQSKCN
+911 DMQQQQQQSQSKCN

-933 NKPGGKGKP
+933 NKPGSSGKP

-955 RQMEAMKK
+955 RQMEALKK
-963 SMEQQAKQGQT
+963 SMEQQSKQGQT
-974 GKPQQNMSEQFAKMA
+974 GKPQQSMSEQFAKMA

-1015 NLDKIIED
+1015 SLDKIIED

-1090 IQQNEMLRSVPP
+1090 IQQNEMLRSVPAN
-1102 SLNYYYKSKAN
+1102 LNYYYKSKAN

>member
-1 MSSSKIELLNSKI
+1 MSSSKIQLLNDKI
-14 RQFLKKYYL
+14 RQFFKKYYL
-23 DKLYKGIILFVIV
+23 DKLYKGIILFVII

-51 YSNTVVRS
+51 YSNTAVRS
-59 ILFYSFIALAA
+59 ILFYSFIVLAL
-70 GIGIAYIIIPA
+70 GIAIAYILIPA
-81 LKISGLG
+81 LKIGGLG

-94 EVADIIGRH
+94 EIAKIIGKH

-117 QKQMERGDYQSYDL
+117 QKQMERGDYVSYDL
-131 LSAAIDTKIDSF
+131 LSAAIDSKIDSF

-152 PVEKTKRFALW
+152 PVQKTKRFALW

-191 HTEVYEKPAPYAFVI
+191 YTEVYEKPAPYSFVI
-206 TNDSLKAFQYEDF
+206 TNDSLNAFQYEDF

-256 FTNLQQNVDFQINTD
+256 FSNLQQNIEFQVNTD
-271 EVMSTVYAIDVLP
+271 EVTSTVYEINVLP
-284 KPVMLGFNMSLH
+284 KPVMLGFNISLH

-303 PDEVLENVSNVTVP
+303 PDEELENVSNLTVP
-317 EGTQITWNFI
+317 EGTVITWNFI

-332 NLILIVDDN
+332 NLILMVDDN

-362 TYSILNKNKYMT
+362 TYSILNKNKFMT

-379 TDEVTVIKDMYPEI
+379 TDEVTVIKDLYPDI
-393 FVQSQQDSA
+393 YVQSQQDSA

-414 DDYGFTKLQFVYSKL
+414 DDYGFSRLVFVYNKL
-429 DKDGKLLSS
+429 NKDGKVLSA
-438 NTVVPIKIQ
+438 NNVVPIKIQ
-447 NGVTIQDFYY
+447 NSVTIQDFYY
-457 YFDQSMLN
+457 YFDQGMLD

-478 FDNDGVNGS
+478 FDNDGVNGA
-487 KSTKSSVQN
+487 KSTKSSVQS
-496 YRVRTMD
+496 YRVRTME
-503 EIENDLQE
+503 EIENDLEQ

-518 DYNDLLKES
+518 DYSDLLKES
-527 KDLAKEIEKLQQ
+527 QQLAKEIEKMQQ
-539 KMQQEKELSWQDKK
+539 KMLQEKELSWQDKK

-561 YQQLQNKINELK
+561 YQQLQDKINELK
-573 EKQENHQQVENQYK
+573 QKQENHQQVENQYK

-594 RKQEELQ
+594 KKQEELQ

-610 EMKQMMQELQKMM
+610 EMKQMMKELEQMM
-623 QNMDKDQIQ
+623 QNMSKDEIQ
-632 QQMEKMKLSSE
+632 NQMEKMKLSSE

-657 QLEMEKKLNETVNQ
+657 QLEVEKKLNETVNK

-676 DELRKNAE
+676 DELRKNAN
-684 KTENKQNSKESLQKS
+684 KTEDRQNSKESLQKK
-699 QQELQKKYEEMKK
+699 QQELQKQYDELKK
-712 DLEDLKK
+712 DINELKK
-719 MNKELEDPTEF
+719 MNNELEDPTQF
-730 KDNQELQK
+730 KDNKELQK

-752 KNNRSKSADNQKKAA
+752 KNNRSKSAENQKKAA
-767 DDIEQMAEQMEQD
+767 DDIQQMADQMEQD
-780 FNESQLESIT
+780 FNEGELESIT
-790 EDIATIRQILD
+790 EDIATLRQILD

-806 SFDQEDVMKRAQ
+806 SFDQEDILKKSQ
-818 KMSSYSASV
+818 KMSSYSSLM
-827 SDVMRKQFEIKQTMK
+827 SDVIRKQFEVKQTMK
-842 HIEDSLSSLARRQT
+842 HIEDSLDALARRQA

-874 TSQSELQNRR
+874 TAQTELQNRR
-884 MSNAAKNQ
+884 PSVASKNE

-903 LMLMESMS
+903 LMLMESMK
-911 DMQEQQQQSQSKCN
+911 DMQQQQKQSESKCK
-925 KAGNKSSC
+925 KAGNGSC

-942 KKASA
+942 KKTSA

-999 QDYQSEQK
+999 QDYQSELK
-1007 QLNGVGDK
+1007 QQNGVGDK
-1015 NLDKIIED
+1015 TLDKIIED

-1073 QVPNINP
+1073 QIPNMNP

-1090 IQQNEMLRSVPP
+1090 NQQNEMLRSVPAN
-1102 SLNYYYKSKAN
+1102 LNYYYKAKAN

>member
-1 MSSSKIELLNSKI
+1 MSSSKIQLLNDKI

-51 YSNTVVRS
+51 YSNTAVRS
-59 ILFYSFIALAA
+59 ILFYSFIALAL
-70 GIGIAYIIIPA
+70 GIAVAYIIIPA
-81 LKISGLG
+81 LKIGGLG

-94 EVADIIGRH
+94 EIAKIIGKH
-103 FDQIDDKL
+103 FHQIDDKL

-117 QKQMERGDYQSYDL
+117 QKQMERGDYVSYDL
-131 LSAAIDTKIDSF
+131 LSAAIDNKIDSF

-152 PVEKTKRFALW
+152 PVQKTKRFALW
-163 MLLPIAIFLLL
+163 MLLPIVIFLLL

-191 HTEVYEKPAPYAFVI
+191 YSEVYEKPAPYSFVI

-256 FTNLQQNVDFQINTD
+256 FSNLQQDVEFQVNTD
-271 EVMSTVYAIDVLP
+271 EVVSTVYEINVLP
-284 KPVMLGFNMSLH
+284 KPVMLGFNISLH

-303 PDEVLENVSNVTVP
+303 PDEELENVSNLTVP
-317 EGTQITWNFI
+317 EGTVITWNFI

-362 TYSILNKNKYMT
+362 TYSILNKNKFMT

-379 TDEVTVIKDMYPEI
+379 TDEVTVIKDMYPDI
-393 FVQSQQDSA
+393 YVQSQQDSA

-414 DDYGFTKLQFVYSKL
+414 DDYGFTRLVFVYNKL
-429 DKDGKLLSS
+429 NKDGKVLSS
-438 NTVVPIKIQ
+438 NNVVPIKIQ
-447 NGVTIQDFYY
+447 NSVTIQDFYY
-457 YFDQSMLN
+457 YFDQGMFD

-487 KSTKSSVQN
+487 KSTKSSVQS
-496 YRVRTMD
+496 YRVRTME
-503 EIENDLQE
+503 EIEKDLQQ

-527 KDLAKEIEKLQQ
+527 QQLAKEIEKMQQ
-539 KMQQEKELSWQDKK
+539 KMLQEKELSWQDKK
-553 NLEKLMKE
+553 NLEKLMKD
-561 YQQLQNKINELK
+561 YQQLQDKINELK
-573 EKQENHQQVENQYK
+573 QKQENHQQVENQYK
-587 QIDEDIL
+587 EIDEDIL

-610 EMKQMMQELQKMM
+610 EMKQMMKELEQMM
-623 QNMDKDQIQ
+623 QNMNKDEIQ

-657 QLEMEKKLNETVNQ
+657 QLEVEKKLNETVNQ

-676 DELRKNAE
+676 DELRKNANDI
-684 KTENKQNSKESLQKS
+684 ENRQISKESLQKK
-699 QQELQKKYEEMKK
+699 QQELQKKYDELKK
-712 DLEDLKK
+712 DISELKK
-719 MNKELEDPTEF
+719 MNNELEDPTKF

-746 SQQNLE
+746 SKQNLE

-767 DDIEQMAEQMEQD
+767 DDIEQMADQMEQD
-780 FNESQLESIT
+780 FNESELESIT

-806 SFDQEDVMKRAQ
+806 SFDQEDILKKSQ
-818 KMSSYSASV
+818 KMSSYSSLM
-827 SDVMRKQFEIKQTMK
+827 SDVIRKQFEVKQSMK
-842 HIEDSLSSLARRQT
+842 HIEDSLSALARRQA

-861 IQKEVTKIQSNIE
+861 IQKEVTKIQNNIE
-874 TSQSELQNRR
+874 TAQTELQNRR
-884 MSNAAKNQ
+884 PSVASKNE

-903 LMLMESMS
+903 LMLMESMK
-911 DMQEQQQQSQSKCN
+911 DMQQQQKQSESKCN
-925 KAGNKSSC
+925 KSGNGSC
-933 NKPGGKGKP
+933 KKPGGKGKP
-942 KKASA
+942 NKTSA

-955 RQMEAMKK
+955 RQMEALKQ

-974 GKPQQNMSEQFAKMA
+974 GKMQQNMSEQFAKMA

-999 QDYQSEQK
+999 QDYQSELK
-1007 QLNGVGDK
+1007 QQNGVGDQS
-1015 NLDKIIED
+1015 LDKIIED
-1023 MQKTEKDLV
+1023 MQKTERDLV

-1073 QVPNINP
+1073 QIQNMNP
-1080 PKDWNFDRQQ
+1080 PKDWNFDKQQ
-1090 IQQNEMLRSVPP
+1090 NQQNEMLRSVPAN
-1102 SLNYYYKSKAN
+1102 LNYYYKAKAN

>member
-1 MSSSKIELLNSKI
+1 MSSSKIQILNDKI
-14 RQFLKKYYL
+14 RHFLKKYYL
-23 DKLYKGIILFVIV
+23 NTLYKGIIYFVII
-36 LLATF
+36 LLVTF

-59 ILFYSFIALAA
+59 ILFYSFIALALGTA
-70 GIGIAYIIIPA
+70 VAYIIIPI
-81 LKISGLG
+81 LKIAGLG
-88 KQLTNE
+88 KQLTE
-94 EVADIIGRH
+94 EEIAGIIGKH
-103 FDQIDDKL
+103 FSQIDDKL

-117 QKQMERGDYQSYDL
+117 QRQMERGDYISYDL
-131 LSAAIDTKIDSF
+131 LSAAIDSKVDSF

-152 PVEKTKRFALW
+152 PVQKTKRFAMW

-191 HTEVYEKPAPYAFVI
+191 YSEVYEKPAPYAFVI
-206 TNDSLKAFQYEDF
+206 TNNSLKTFQFEDF
-219 TVNVKVEGSEVPDEV
+219 TVNIKVDGSEVPDEIFV
-234 YIKYKNRN
+234 KYKNRN

-256 FTNLQQNVDFQINTD
+256 FTNLKDNTDFQIVTD
-271 EVMSTVYAIDVLP
+271 EVESTVYEIEVLP
-284 KPVMLGFNMSLH
+284 KPVMLGFNISLH
-296 YPSYLNK
+296 YPNYLNK
-303 PDEVLENVSNVTVP
+303 PDEVLENVSNLTVP
-317 EGTQITWNFI
+317 EGTHITWNFI

-341 QKVIS
+341 EKVIS

-355 VTARNSF
+355 ITARNSF
-362 TYSILNKNKYMT
+362 TYSILNKNQFMV

-379 TDEVTVIKDMYPEI
+379 TDEVTVIKDMYPDI
-393 FVQSQQDSA
+393 YVQSQQDSA

-414 DDYGFTKLQFVYSKL
+414 DDYGFTKLQFVYTKL
-429 DKDGKLLSS
+429 DKDGKVISS
-438 NTVVPIKIQ
+438 STVVPIKIQ
-447 NGVTIQDFYY
+447 NNVTIQDFYY

-478 FDNDGVNGS
+478 FDNDGINGA
-487 KSTKSSVQN
+487 KSTKSSVQS
-496 YRVRTMD
+496 YRVRSEE
-503 EIENDLQE
+503 EIEDDLQR
-511 AEEQTKS
+511 AEEETKS
-518 DYNDLLKES
+518 DYTDLLKES
-527 KDLAKEIEKLQQ
+527 KDLAKEIEKMQQ
-539 KMQQEKELSWQDKK
+539 KMMQEKELSWQDKK

-561 YQQLQNKINELK
+561 YQKLQDKINELK
-573 EKQENHQQVENQYK
+573 QKQENHQQVENQYK
-587 QIDEDIL
+587 QVDEDIL

-610 EMKQMMQELQKMM
+610 EMKQLMKELEAMM
-623 QNMDKDQIQ
+623 QNMNKDQIQ
-632 QQMEKMKLSSE
+632 EQMEKMKLSTE
-643 DINKSLDQQLQLYK
+643 DINESLDQQLQLYK
-657 QLEMEKKLNETVNQ
+657 QLEVEKKLNEALQN
-671 MRDLA
+671 MRNLSN
-676 DELRKNAE
+676 ELRENAK
-684 KTENKQNSKESLQKS
+684 KTENRQNSKESLMQH
-699 QQELQKKYEEMKK
+699 QQELQKKY
-712 DLEDLKK
+712 DDLKK
-719 MNKELEDPTEF
+719 DIENLKKLNNELEDPTQF
-730 KDNQELQK
+730 KDNQELLK

-746 SQQNLE
+746 SEQNLE

-767 DDIEQMAEQMEQD
+767 DDLDQMADQMEQD
-780 FNESQLESIT
+780 FNESELESIT
-790 EDIATIRQILD
+790 EDIATLSQILD

-806 SFDQEDVMKRAQ
+806 SFEQEDILKRAQ
-818 KMSSYSASV
+818 KISNYSAAV
-827 SDVMRKQFEIKQTMK
+827 SDLMKKQFSVRQTMN
-842 HIEDSLSSLARRQT
+842 HIEDSLNALARRQT

-861 IQKEVTKIQSNIE
+861 IHQELSKIQNNIE
-874 TSQSELQNRR
+874 TAQSEMQNRR
-884 MSNAAKNQ
+884 VSVAAKNQ

-903 LMLMESMS
+903 LMLMESMK
-911 DMQEQQQQSQSKCN
+911 DMQEQQKQSQSKCN
-925 KAGNKSSC
+925 KAGNSSC

-963 SMEQQAKQGQT
+963 SMEQQAKQGQS

-999 QDYQSEQK
+999 QDYQSELKSQ
-1007 QLNGVGDK
+1007 NGVGDK
-1015 NLDKIIED
+1015 SLDKIIED
-1023 MQKTEKDLV
+1023 MQKTEKELV

-1090 IQQNEMLRSVPP
+1090 NQQNEMLRSVPAN
-1102 SLNYYYKSKAN
+1102 LNYYYKSKAN

>member
-1 MSSSKIELLNSKI
+1 M
-14 RQFLKKYYL
+14 
-23 DKLYKGIILFVIV
+23 YKGIIIFVII

-51 YSNTVVRS
+51 YSNSVVRS
-59 ILFYSFIALAA
+59 ILFYSFILLAV
-70 GIGIAYIIIPA
+70 GIAVAYIILPA

-88 KQLTNE
+88 KQLSNE
-94 EVADIIGRH
+94 EIAKIIGDH

-111 LNLFEL
+111 FNLFEL
-117 QKQMERGDYQSYDL
+117 QKQMERGDYASYDL
-131 LSAAIDTKIDSF
+131 LSAAIDSKIDSF

-152 PVEKTKRFALW
+152 PVQKTKRFALW

-191 HTEVYEKPAPYAFVI
+191 YSEVYEKPAPYSFVV
-206 TNDSLKAFQYEDF
+206 TNDSLKAFQYEDY

-234 YIKYKNRN
+234 FIKYKNRN

-256 FTNLQQNVDFQINTD
+256 FSNLQQNTEFQINTD
-271 EVMSTVYAIDVLP
+271 EVTSKLYEIEVLP
-284 KPVMLGFNMSLH
+284 KPVMLGFNISLH

-303 PDEVLENVSNVTVP
+303 PDEVLENVSNLTVP
-317 EGTQITWNFI
+317 EGTKITWNFI
-327 TRNSE
+327 TRNSD
-332 NLILIVDDN
+332 NLILMVDGHE
-341 QKVIS
+341 KVIS
-346 SDKDNYLVN
+346 SEKDNYLVN
-355 VTARNSF
+355 VTASNSF
-362 TYSILNKNKYMT
+362 TYSILNKNKFMT

-379 TDEVTVIKDMYPEI
+379 TDEVTVIKDMYPDI
-393 FVQSQQDSA
+393 YVQSQQDSA

-414 DDYGFTKLQFVYSKL
+414 DDYGFTKLHFVYNKL
-429 DKDGKLLSS
+429 DKDGKVISS
-438 NTVVPIKIQ
+438 GNVLPVKIQ

-457 YFDQSMLN
+457 YFDQGMFD
-465 LNPGEQIEYYFQV
+465 LNPGEQIDYYFQV
-478 FDNDGVNGS
+478 YDNDGVNGA
-487 KSTKSSVQN
+487 KSTKSSVQT

-503 EIENDLQE
+503 EIENDLHQ

-518 DYNDLLKES
+518 DYSDLLQES
-527 KDLAKEIEKLQQ
+527 KELAKEIEKMQQ
-539 KMQQEKELSWQDKK
+539 KMRQEKEMSWQDKK
-553 NLEKLMKE
+553 NLEKLMKD
-561 YQQLQNKINELK
+561 YQKLQEKINELK
-573 EKQENHQQVENQYK
+573 QQQENHQQVENQYK
-587 QIDEDIL
+587 NVNEDIL
-594 RKQEELQ
+594 KKQEELQ

-610 EMKQMMQELQKMM
+610 EMKQMMKELEKMM
-623 QNMDKDQIQ
+623 QDMNKDQIQ
-632 QQMEKMKLSSE
+632 QQMEKMKLSTE
-643 DINKSLDQQLQLYK
+643 DINESLDQQLQLYK
-657 QLEMEKKLNETVNQ
+657 QLEVEKKLNEAVQ
-671 MRDLA
+671 KMRDLA

-684 KTENKQNSKESLQKS
+684 KTENKQNTKESLQKS
-699 QQELQKKYEEMKK
+699 QQELQKKYDQVKKDIQDMKK
-712 DLEDLKK
+712 L
-719 MNKELEDPTEF
+719 NNELEDPTKF
-730 KDNQELQK
+730 KDNQELQR

-780 FNESQLESIT
+780 FNESELESIT
-790 EDIATIRQILD
+790 EDIATIRQIMD

-806 SFDQEDVMKRAQ
+806 SFDQENILKRAQ
-818 KMSSYSASV
+818 KMNSMSAAV
-827 SDVMRKQFEIKQTMK
+827 SDVMKNQFNVKQNMA
-842 HIEDSLSSLARRQT
+842 HIEDSLNALARRQA

-874 TSQSELQNRR
+874 SAQSELQNRR
-884 MSNAAKNQ
+884 MSNASKNQ

-903 LMLMESMS
+903 LMLMESMK
-911 DMQEQQQQSQSKCN
+911 DMQEQQKKSESKCN
-925 KAGNKSSC
+925 KSGNGSC

-942 KKASA
+942 KKTSA

-974 GKPQQNMSEQFAKMA
+974 GKPQQSMSEQFAKMA

-999 QDYQSEQK
+999 QDYQSELK
-1007 QLNGVGDK
+1007 QQNGVGDK
-1015 NLDKIIED
+1015 ALDKLIED

-1032 NRQITQQTINRQK
+1032 NRQINQQTINRQK
-1045 DITTR
+1045 DIETR

-1073 QVPNINP
+1073 QVPNLNP
-1080 PKDWNFDRQQ
+1080 PKEWKIDREQS
-1090 IQQNEMLRSVPP
+1090 QQNEMLRSVPAN
-1102 SLNYYYKSKAN
+1102 LNYYYKSKAN

-1119 D
+1119 E